1 MIFIKRLTGA
11 GTLSA
16 ALMLGTIVS
25 PAQAGYVVTLI
36 EQGGDVVANGSG
48 PIDLTGLAFVGDLVG
63 VSSLVQPSS
72 ATIATGPPIDGVTA
86 NTYLTVTGPSSFGFG
101 DLALAD
107 IGSGDFVGIGSGQ
120 LLVVPEGYASGGPL
134 SDTSTYIGQT
144 FATLGVTPGTYVW
157 TWGEGPNQNFTLII
171 GPTAVPEPASAALL
185 GMALTGLLLAG
196 AIRRRRQ

>member
-25 PAQAGYVVTLI
+25 PAQAGYVVTLT

-86 NTYLTVTGPSSFGFG
+86 NTYLTVTGPSSYVFG

-120 LLVVPEGYASGGPL
+120 LLVVPPGCCVRRSPVGYLDLYRPDLRSSRRDARHLCMDVGRG
-134 SDTSTYIGQT
+134 
-144 FATLGVTPGTYVW
+144 A
-157 TWGEGPNQNFTLII
+157 E
-171 GPTAVPEPASAALL
+171 PELR
-185 GMALTGLLLAG
+185 T
-196 AIRRRRQ
+196 

>member
-25 PAQAGYVVTLI
+25 PAQAGYVVTLT

-48 PIDLTGLAFVGDLVG
+48 PIDLTGLVFGNDLQI
-63 VSSLVQPSS
+63 SSLVQPSS
-72 ATIATGPPIDGVTA
+72 ATITTGPPIDGVTA

-101 DLALAD
+101 DVALAD

-134 SDTSTYIGQT
+134 SDTSTYVGAT
-144 FATLGVTPGTYVW
+144 FSSLGVTPGTYKW
-157 TWGEGPNQNFTLII
+157 TWGNGANQNFTLII

>member
-1 MIFIKRLTGA
+1 MTFIKRLTGA

-25 PAQAGYVVTLI
+25 PAQAGYVVTLT

-48 PIDLTGLAFVGDLVG
+48 PIDLTGLVFVSELE

-86 NTYLTVTGPSSFGFG
+86 DAYFTVTGPSSFGFG
-101 DLALAD
+101 DVALTD
-107 IGSGDFVGIGSGQ
+107 SGSGDFVGIGSGQ
-120 LLVVPEGYASGGPL
+120 LLVVPDGYASGGPL

-171 GPTAVPEPASAALL
+171 GPTAVPEPASATLL

>member
-1 MIFIKRLTGA
+1 MIFIKRLTGV

-25 PAQAGYVVTLI
+25 PAQAGYVVTLT

-48 PIDLTGLAFVGDLVG
+48 PIDLTGLVFVNDLQI
-63 VSSLVQPSS
+63 SSLVQPSS
-72 ATIATGPPIDGVTA
+72 ATITTGPPIDGATA
-86 NTYLTVTGPSSFGFG
+86 NAYLTVTGPSSFGFG
-101 DLALAD
+101 DVALAD
-107 IGSGDFVGIGSGQ
+107 SGSGDLVGIGSGQ
-120 LLVVPEGYASGGPL
+120 LLVVPEGYASGGSL